1 MTLACGDGAEFAF
14 GRVGFAVYVR
24 PAAGDFSVAP
34 QRAVEFFAGVYL
46 AEPFGSAPFDLVMAY
61 ANGAVPFGVFGRSPQ
76 TAPALSAIWDI
87 SPKEVSVSQDGLGA
101 GLGEGDGAGAL
112 TGVSVGSANA
122 GTAAVG
128 VGGGAGFGTGRPAQ
142 AQINMAMNAN
152 ANARTA
158 AVARG
163 TVWRAVAARGMAV

>member
-1 MTLACGDGAEFAF
+1 MAF
-14 GRVGFAVYVR
+14 FPSA
-24 PAAGDFSVAP
+24 FS
-34 QRAVEFFAGVYL
+34 
-46 AEPFGSAPFDLVMAY
+46 
-61 ANGAVPFGVFGRSPQ
+61 GRSPQ

-87 SPKEVSVSQDGLGA
+87 SPKDASVSQDGFGA
-101 GLGEGDGAGAL
+101 VLGDGAGAL

-142 AQINMAMNAN
+142 AQIDMAMSAS
-152 ANARTA
+152 ARTA

-163 TVWRAVAARGMAV
+163 TVWRAGAARGMAA